1 MDIQNKED
9 KVWVTLEKTINLGNY
24 ESVKVIVGQS
34 RTIQPK
40 DDPEKLLTDV
50 CEETFD
56 VLQTKSR
63 EYKKLLTPKR
73 RFKED

>member
-40 DDPEKLLTDV
+40 DDPEKLLNDV